1 MVALADVITHGC
13 NAVRYSVDKEKS
25 EVVMVH
31 CLPENITPSSMWDRM
46 LILQQKYREKINRYN
61 HLYKTAIRIEVSPAK
76 EETENWTMA
85 DWQKLADDFI
95 REFDAQ
101 VYLKNDGRKENGHTN
116 LANSQ
121 YVVSLHRD
129 SKGQILHLHINAN
142 RIDMEGNTNNSYMIR
157 KRAMAAANKINEQR
171 GWIQSMKKRDW
182 NINEVT
188 NACIDALK
196 MMDSFDWNTYEAKLK
211 AKGYGVNVKRSNDGK
226 VVGYVVKKGN
236 SFYKSTLLGHSR
248 SLTPSRI
255 MNTWAKLHQDKS
267 VHTQTIAS
275 KSMRTVSRPVAPVK
289 VNTQQLKPQLPTRD
303 EPLPIIKPEQNT
315 PEMVHHDIEWNGR
328 IHPVDIPIEADK
340 ALLDELG
347 TMEVDLCATIVDAQK
362 TAFLL
367 FANYLDA
374 ATEIAESCGG
384 GASPE
389 SNWGR
394 KDDED
399 DIEWARHCARQARQ
413 MHQRPIRRSRGL

>member
-1 MVALADVITHGC
+1 
-13 NAVRYSVDKEKS
+13 
-25 EVVMVH
+25 
-31 CLPENITPSSMWDRM
+31 
-46 LILQQKYREKINRYN
+46 
-61 HLYKTAIRIEVSPAK
+61 
-76 EETENWTMA
+76 
-85 DWQKLADDFI
+85 
-95 REFDAQ
+95 
-101 VYLKNDGRKENGHTN
+101 
-116 LANSQ
+116 
-121 YVVSLHRD
+121 
-129 SKGQILHLHINAN
+129 
-142 RIDMEGNTNNSYMIR
+142 MIR

-255 MNTWAKLHQDKS
+255 KNTWVKLHQDKS

-384 GASPE
+384 GGSPE

-399 DIEWARHCARQARQ
+399 DMEWARRCARQARQ